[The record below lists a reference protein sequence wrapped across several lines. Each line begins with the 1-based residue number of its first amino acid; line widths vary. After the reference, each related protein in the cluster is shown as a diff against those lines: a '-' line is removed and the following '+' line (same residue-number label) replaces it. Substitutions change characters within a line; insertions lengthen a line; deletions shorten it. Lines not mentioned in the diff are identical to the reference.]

1 VRFVTCEREGPAD
14 DPPRGHEARLRRA
27 ACQDVV
33 RTETKEPL
41 PEHVQRI
48 ALPDAPRAAQQT
60 DGYLMDD
67 MSSKTVDASPPAKR
81 SFAAM
86 RHPGFRAQFTT
97 FVLAMMA
104 DNIEHVISYWMLYQ
118 KFHSPALAGFAIV
131 SHWLPYLLFSV
142 ASGAL
147 ADRFD
152 PRRLIQ
158 IGMLLFIIAS
168 LSWCYFFITGT
179 LQMWQAMVILV
190 IHGCAGVLWQTPN
203 QMLLYDIV
211 GPSNLESAV
220 RLNAMARYL
229 AVLVGPAVGGVIL
242 LALGPATGIMLNTVF
257 YLPLVLWLVNAPYG
271 PRFRAGAPGPRR
283 AVRGFGDIV
292 QTVRDIRGHTVI
304 VSMTLLAGAASFF
317 VGNAYS
323 SQMPGFANDLG
334 HGDPGLS
341 YSMLLA
347 ADAAGGLLG
356 GLLLEGG
363 GLLPPRQRTAIGL
376 AILWCAALA
385 SFSLAKN
392 YSLALGF
399 LFAAGF
405 LELSFNAMAQTLVQM
420 NAPIDKRGRVIGLFN
435 MASLGLRTFSGVSV
449 GLLGSLI
456 GVHWSLALSALAT
469 LAFAAG
475 LLALP

>member
-1 VRFVTCEREGPAD
+1 MNDMQQVPVTA
-14 DPPRGHEARLRRA
+14 PP
-27 ACQDVV
+27 
-33 RTETKEPL
+33 
-41 PEHVQRI
+41 
-48 ALPDAPRAAQQT
+48 
-60 DGYLMDD
+60 
-67 MSSKTVDASPPAKR
+67 SAKR

-86 RHPGFRAQFTT
+86 RHPGFRAQFIT

-104 DNIEHVISYWMLYQ
+104 DNIEHVISYWMLFQ

-131 SHWLPYLLFSV
+131 SHWLPFLMFSV

-152 PRRLIQ
+152 PRRIIQ
-158 IGMLLFIIAS
+158 IGMGLFITAS
-168 LSWCYFFITGT
+168 LSWGYFFITDT

-211 GPSNLESAV
+211 GPSDLESAV

-229 AVLVGPAVGGVIL
+229 GVLVGPGVGAAIL
-242 LALGPATGIMLNTVF
+242 LIFGPSAGIMLNTTF

-271 PRFRAGAPGPRR
+271 PRYRAGTPAPRR
-283 AVRGFGDIV
+283 AVRGLGDIV
-292 QTVRDIRGHTVI
+292 QTMREIKDTPVI

-323 SQMPGFANDLG
+323 SQMPSLASDLG
-334 HGDPGLS
+334 HGDPGVS
-341 YSMLLA
+341 YSALLA
-347 ADAAGGLLG
+347 ADAAGGLLAG
-356 GLLLEGG
+356 IVLEGR
-363 GLLPPRQRTAIGL
+363 GLLPPRPRTAIVL
-376 AILWCAALA
+376 AMLWCASLA
-385 SFSLAKN
+385 IFSLVKS
-392 YSLALGF
+392 YPLALGF

-405 LELSFNAMAQTLVQM
+405 LELSFNAMAQSLVQL
-420 NAPIDKRGRVIGLFN
+420 NAPLDKRGRVIGLFN
-435 MASLGLRTFSGVSV
+435 MASLGLRAFSGVSV

-469 LAFAAG
+469 LAVAG
-475 LLALP
+475 GILALL